1 MTPVPPPEGGFGAL
15 RSSTEQRRDEEMRFA
30 QVAFREA
37 MERAEVDERE
47 HQSDRARI
55 GRLFGRPAGHLRRLS

>member
-1 MTPVPPPEGGFGAL
+1 MTPVPPPEGGFRALVGA
-15 RSSTEQRRDEEMRFA
+15 EAHRRDEELRLA
-30 QVAFREA
+30 QRAFLA
-37 MERAEVDERE
+37 AQERAEVDERE